1 MCFSERAYL
10 GTMILSKKVVRE
22 PTAGVNEAKICPKI
36 AENCK
41 YFNLQCNNSN
51 IFLYFNI
58 FLCFSENAYLG
69 TIILSKKVVIEPTAG
84 VNKAKIC
91 PKIAENC
98 KYFYLQCNN

>member
-1 MCFSERAYL
+1 
-10 GTMILSKKVVRE
+10 MILSKKVVIE
-22 PTAGVNEAKICPKI
+22 PTAGVNEAKICRKI

-41 YFNLQCNNSN
+41 YSNLQCNNSN

-69 TIILSKKVVIEPTAG
+69 TIILSKKVAIEPTAG